1 MRVLWNWIKWKTYIR
16 WKDTW
21 GTFFFTKGKVSST
34 IGLIAVLIDCVKA
47 LFFSVAY
54 YSVFK
59 LVLLNR
65 SITQFES
72 ETPIIKF
79 FLQELAIIQ
88 NNEIYFWNL
97 YWLVLFI
104 FCLFVGYKSSRWAQF
119 SEDKFLLESHLG
131 LPDRQ
136 VNFFLFLESIAW
148 NFRTFIMNLLSL
160 NIALLLATNSSFFD
174 IFIYIC
180 SSVLLYIFLSLLF
193 TCLHYLYV
201 VYRTHWINGRFLIFQ
216 LISTKLLA
224 IYIGFLS
231 ASQLYNWVQQAPFF
245 SNEFTS
251 QELNDWYFMGI
262 ERVEELLFFPIR
274 FVGLPHNFWSINL
287 YHDNLLVLFICLCVI
302 FIIII
307 FVYKSISMVKIDTY
321 STNTGYVILPIL
333 EKIHHWFLFNTGIVR
348 KNANYLK
355 TFYRSPLMLKKIN
368 GFGGDLLFWIL
379 TGVFAGLLGGV
390 SFEGKG
396 GVLFIFLLSY
406 YHVFFY
412 CESFFSSYKGLISL
426 DGEGQNALLYSY
438 TIDNLWI
445 LLKKKIFTA
454 NIYIGTTL
462 LFSDIAIF
470 LISSTDLIV
479 MIWILINQFIVMA
492 AFNILLFIPS
502 VYNPHFNFFNIEQL
516 DDYADRKFTSST
528 VTLTIV
534 GILLPIMMIPCIFY
548 MIGSFD
554 LKALLLFNALSLLMI
569 IAIMIPVLLML
580 KKRTIK
586 KDLMFSR

>member
-1 MRVLWNWIKWKTYIR
+1 
-16 WKDTW
+16 
-21 GTFFFTKGKVSST
+21 
-34 IGLIAVLIDCVKA
+34 
-47 LFFSVAY
+47 
-54 YSVFK
+54 VF
-59 LVLLNR
+59 
-65 SITQFES
+65 
-72 ETPIIKF
+72 
-79 FLQELAIIQ
+79 
-88 NNEIYFWNL
+88 
-97 YWLVLFI
+97 
-104 FCLFVGYKSSRWAQF
+104 
-119 SEDKFLLESHLG
+119 HL
-131 LPDRQ
+131 R
-136 VNFFLFLESIAW
+136 E
-148 NFRTFIMNLLSL
+148 
-160 NIALLLATNSSFFD
+160 
-174 IFIYIC
+174 
-180 SSVLLYIFLSLLF
+180 
-193 TCLHYLYV
+193 
-201 VYRTHWINGRFLIFQ
+201 
-216 LISTKLLA
+216 
-224 IYIGFLS
+224 
-231 ASQLYNWVQQAPFF
+231 
-245 SNEFTS
+245 
-251 QELNDWYFMGI
+251 
-262 ERVEELLFFPIR
+262 
-274 FVGLPHNFWSINL
+274 
-287 YHDNLLVLFICLCVI
+287 
-302 FIIII
+302 
-307 FVYKSISMVKIDTY
+307 
-321 STNTGYVILPIL
+321 
-333 EKIHHWFLFNTGIVR
+333 
-348 KNANYLK
+348 
-355 TFYRSPLMLKKIN
+355 
-368 GFGGDLLFWIL
+368 
-379 TGVFAGLLGGV
+379 
-390 SFEGKG
+390 KG